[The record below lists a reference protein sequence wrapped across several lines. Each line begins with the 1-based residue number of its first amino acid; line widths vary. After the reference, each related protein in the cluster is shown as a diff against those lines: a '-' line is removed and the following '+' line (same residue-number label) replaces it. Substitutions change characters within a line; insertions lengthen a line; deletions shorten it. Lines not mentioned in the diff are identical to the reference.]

1 MEEQPEVTTVNAIP
15 AKLVAELR
23 AKTGAGMMDCKK
35 ALEEA
40 GGDLAKAE
48 EILRVKFAGKAHK
61 RAGRAAGEGL
71 IESYVHFNG
80 KVGVLVELN
89 CETDFVAR
97 TDEFRQLAKDVALQI
112 ASTRPAAVRIEDLP
126 AEVVDRERRIYE
138 AQVVE
143 EKKPEH
149 IRGKIVEGM
158 LKKFYQENVLLEQAF
173 IKDEKQTIGDL
184 VRAYAAKTGEKV
196 EVRRFARFELGGN

>member
-1 MEEQPEVTTVNAIP
+1 VTTVKEIP

-40 GGDLAKAE
+40 GGDMAKAE
-48 EILRVKFAGKAHK
+48 EILRVKYAGKAEK
-61 RAGRAAGEGL
+61 RAARSAGEGL

-97 TDEFRQLAKDVALQI
+97 TDDFRQLAKDVALQI
-112 ASTRPAAVRIEDLP
+112 ASARPTAVRVEDLP
-126 AEVVDRERRIYE
+126 ADVVERERRIYE
-138 AQVVE
+138 AQVIE
-143 EKKPEH
+143 QKKPEN
-149 IRGKIVEGM
+149 IRAKIVDGM
-158 LKKFYQENVLLEQAF
+158 LKKFYEESVLLEQKF
-173 IKDEKQTIGDL
+173 IKDDKQTVGDL
-184 VRAYAAKTGEKV
+184 VRALAAKTGEKV
-196 EVRRFARFELGGN
+196 EVRRFARFELGGA

>member
-1 MEEQPEVTTVNAIP
+1 MTTVKEIP

-40 GGDLAKAE
+40 GGDLAKAG
-48 EILRVKFAGKAHK
+48 EILRVKYAGKAEK
-61 RAGRAAGEGL
+61 RTARSASEGL

-97 TDEFRQLAKDVALQI
+97 TDDFRQLSKDVALQV
-112 ASTRPAAVRIEDLP
+112 ASSKPMAVRIEDIS
-126 AEVVDRERRIYE
+126 AEVVERERRIYE
-138 AQVVE
+138 AQVAE
-143 EKKPEH
+143 QEKPEH
-149 IRGKIVEGM
+149 IRPKIVEGM
-158 LKKFYQENVLLEQAF
+158 LKKFYEENVLLEQKF
-173 IKDEKQTIGDL
+173 IKDDKQTIGDL
-184 VRAYAAKTGEKV
+184 VRAFAAKTGEKV
-196 EVRRFARFELGGN
+196 DVRRFARFELGGA

>member
-1 MEEQPEVTTVNAIP
+1 MTTVKEIP

-40 GGDLAKAE
+40 GGDMAKAE
-48 EILRVKFAGKAHK
+48 EILRVKYAGKAEK
-61 RAGRAAGEGL
+61 RAARAAGEGL

-97 TDEFRQLAKDVALQI
+97 TDDFKQLAKDVSLQI
-112 ASTRPAAVRIEDLP
+112 ASARPIAVRIEDLP
-126 AEVVDRERRIYE
+126 PEVVERERRIFE
-138 AQVVE
+138 AQVAE
-143 EKKPEH
+143 QKKPEA
-149 IRGKIVEGM
+149 IRAKIVDGM
-158 LKKFYQENVLLEQAF
+158 LHKFYAETVLLEQKF
-173 IKDEKQTIGDL
+173 IKDDTKTVGDL
-184 VRAYAAKTGEKV
+184 VAALGAKTGEKV
-196 EVRRFARFELGGN
+196 QVRRFTRFELGGA